1 MKRIATVLAL
11 LLLLVAGPLQAQT
24 ATEIVRRADEK
35 MKGESS
41 IGVFTMEIVRPS
53 WKRSISMKSWTK
65 GSDYSLTLINA
76 PAAERGKAFL
86 MRQNEIWNWVPTVDR
101 VIKLPPSMMMQSW
114 MGSDF
119 TNDDLV
125 KQSSIV
131 TDYTHALVGEETIQ
145 GRDAWIIELR
155 PKADAPVVWGK
166 IRAWITKGEY
176 LQLKAE
182 YYDEDDFLINTMLAS
197 QIKTLGGREI
207 PTRLEMIPD
216 GKPGHKT
223 VLIYNNIQ
231 FNQEI
236 PDSFFSLQNLK
247 RVK

>member
-1 MKRIATVLAL
+1 MKTFTTLLAL
-11 LLLLVAGPLQAQT
+11 LLLATGPLTAQT
-24 ATEIVRRADEK
+24 ATEIVRLADEK

-41 IGVFTMEIVRPS
+41 IGTFTMEIVRPS
-53 WKRSISMKSWTK
+53 WKRSISMKSWTR
-65 GSDYSLTLINA
+65 GTDYSLTLITA
-76 PAAERGKAFL
+76 PAAEKGKAFL

-131 TDYTHALVGEETIQ
+131 TDYTHTLVGEEKIE
-145 GRDAWIIELR
+145 GREAWIIELR
-155 PKADAPVVWGK
+155 PRPDAPVVWGK
-166 IRAWITKGEY
+166 IRAWITKGDY

-182 YYDEDDFLINTMLAS
+182 YYDEDDFLINTLLAS

-207 PTRLEMIPD
+207 PSRLEMIPD

-223 VLIYNNIQ
+223 VLIYREIQ

-247 RVK
+247 RVQ

>member
-1 MKRIATVLAL
+1 MKTIVLILTL
-11 LLLLVAGPLQAQT
+11 LLAWGGLQAQT

-65 GSDYSLTLINA
+65 GTDYSLTLINA

-86 MRQNEIWNWVPTVDR
+86 MRENEIWNWVPTVDR

-182 YYDEDDFLINTMLAS
+182 YFDEDDFLINTMLAS
-197 QIKTLGGREI
+197 QIRTLGGREI

-223 VLIYNNIQ
+223 VLIYNDIQ